1 MEQMNDKSEYTFDA
15 FISYSHRNQNWGNWL
30 QRKLETFPIPDDMRG
45 DRPRGQK
52 LRIFRDQT
60 DLAGTGL
67 QNSLRQNLDISEYL
81 IVICSPASAAS
92 PWVNEEVQYFIS
104 LGRIDKIIPFIVDGE
119 PESDD
124 PALECFPKAL
134 RSTEGYTILGANIQ
148 EIGRKKACLKV
159 ISTLLDTRMN
169 RLIDRERQ
177 RSVRLSLSIAAVSLI
192 AFLVTGAL
200 IWNNARVKKENQQL
214 SFDIYGAAIV
224 SIAKKDV
231 IEPGDIAFLETSAE
245 AGNVDAMMLLG
256 DCLLKGAG
264 TEADPEA
271 AFRWYS
277 KAAEKGHTP
286 GMVALSNCLVF
297 GTGAAADPEQAFS
310 WSMKA
315 AEAGDLAGMVN
326 VASCYEE
333 GFGISRDSNQTF
345 QWYQRAAE
353 AGYDLGM
360 YHLARCYRDGIGT
373 EADLARTF
381 YWMNKLAQSGNPEG
395 MYNLAL
401 MYQYAYGTEET
412 PRMAYLWYRKAA
424 DSGFA
429 DAMRMVGWCI
439 ENHYGVDDP
448 ALEWYLKAAEAGD
461 PAAKTEIERI
471 ESGNGTA
478 DGK

>member
-1 MEQMNDKSEYTFDA
+1 MDEYVYDA
-15 FISYSHRNQNWGNWL
+15 FISYSHKDMKWGRWL
-30 QRKLETFPIPDDMRG
+30 QRRLETFHIPRDIVKDQR
-45 DRPRGQK
+45 QHK
-52 LRIFRDQT
+52 QLRIFRDQT
-60 DLAGTGL
+60 DLAGTEL
-67 QNSLRQNLDISEYL
+67 QTSLRKEMDVSRYL

-92 PWVNEEVQYFIS
+92 RWVNDEIRYFCSI
-104 LGRIDKIIPFIVDGE
+104 GRRNRIIPLIVSGE
-119 PESDD
+119 PNSDL
-124 PALECFPKAL
+124 PELECYPAAFSSA
-134 RSTEGYTILGANIQ
+134 EGEELLGANIQ

-256 DCLLKGAG
+256 DCLMKGAG

-277 KAAEKGHTP
+277 KAADKGHTP

-297 GTGAAADPEQAFS
+297 GTGTAADPEQAFS

-333 GFGISRDSNQTF
+333 GFGVSRDSNQTF

-373 EADLARTF
+373 EADPGRTF
-381 YWMNKLAQSGNPEG
+381 YWMDKLAQSGNPEG

-401 MYQYAYGTEET
+401 MYQYAYGTEEN

-471 ESGNGTA
+471 ESGNGAA